1 MLMYIILLECVG
13 VLSPIMFW
21 FSIFADRAAVRDEEI
36 GSQQFSGSVNRSAS
50 ARYPVFNF
58 YILYSDFAKTIVS
71 SQTARQRL
79 KFDKSDTRLVSSEP
93 GSK

>member
-1 MLMYIILLECVG
+1 MYIILLECVG
-13 VLSPIMFW
+13 VLSHIMFW

-58 YILYSDFAKTIVS
+58 YILYSDLQSPLSKQS
-71 SQTARQRL
+71 NSQTA
-79 KFDKSDTRLVSSEP
+79 SEV
-93 GSK
+93 